1 MNQNN
6 RPEQLRQILKNV
18 IDPEVEVNIVDL
30 GLVYNIE
37 CPDELTTNIEM
48 TLATPAF
55 PSGEVIVMNVIEA
68 IKNVYP
74 DMEVDV
80 NLVFDPPWSADMIS
94 EEGKAQL
101 M

>member
-1 MNQNN
+1 MMNQNN

-48 TLATPAF
+48 TLSTPAC
-55 PSGEVIVMNVIEA
+55 PIGDVIVMNVILECRFMKVHFL
-68 IKNVYP
+68 IKLENILLLLN
-74 DMEVDV
+74 
-80 NLVFDPPWSADMIS
+80 NLCEKIRWKEFKV
-94 EEGKAQL
+94 
-101 M
+101 